1 MIDRLVA
8 LTLIALICFVGCI
21 PQQAGDRCDL
31 ELDDCPEAFI
41 CQAVATGG
49 AACHVRV
56 GGSCDAITVQ
66 EQFCADGTDCAD
78 DPNGGEGD
86 AVCGGFGSACP
97 QAACVESLVC
107 RADDQGPICT
117 IP

>member
-1 MIDRLVA
+1 MTDRFAALIAVVVA
-8 LTLIALICFVGCI
+8 LGGGCI
-21 PQQAGDRCDL
+21 PQKAGDRCDL
-31 ELDDCPEAFI
+31 EADDCPEAFV
-41 CQAVATGG
+41 CQALSDDE

-56 GGSCDAITVQ
+56 GGACDALADG

-78 DPNGGEGD
+78 DPAGGEGD

-97 QAACVESLVC
+97 QASCVEGLVC
-107 RADDQGPICT
+107 RADDDGPICT